1 MQDEKQRKLLAK
13 GEIFTDLPNPSFDV
27 HLRVLAVHDARKNN
41 SNQLGILREILFNE
55 RDVNH
60 FTSPTPCCIN
70 LNDCSLGGRVG
81 AAIESRVTIES
92 FRQIRSEE

>member
-60 FTSPTPCCIN
+60 FTSPTPCWIN
-70 LNDCSLGGRVG
+70 MNDCCLGGRVG

-92 FRQIRSEE
+92 FGQIRSEE